1 MDKEKITQKVK
12 SLSKDGK
19 LSCKQA
25 LKLAEEEGI
34 SSRDLGKLLNEMKVK
49 VAACQLGCFP

>member
-12 SLSKDGK
+12 SVSKDGK
-19 LSCKQA
+19 ISCKQA
-25 LKLAEEEGI
+25 LKLAEEEGL
-34 SSRDLGKLLNEMKVK
+34 SSRDLGKLLNELKVK

>member
-1 MDKEKITQKVK
+1 MDKEKIMQKVK

-19 LSCKQA
+19 ISCKQS

-34 SSRDLGKLLNEMKVK
+34 SSRDLGELLNELKIKVMG
-49 VAACQLGCFP
+49 CQLGCFP

>member
-1 MDKEKITQKVK
+1 MDKEKLAEKVK
-12 SLSKDGK
+12 TLSKNGTI
-19 LSCKQA
+19 SCKQA

-34 SSRDLGKLLNEMKVK
+34 SSRDLGSLLNEIKVK